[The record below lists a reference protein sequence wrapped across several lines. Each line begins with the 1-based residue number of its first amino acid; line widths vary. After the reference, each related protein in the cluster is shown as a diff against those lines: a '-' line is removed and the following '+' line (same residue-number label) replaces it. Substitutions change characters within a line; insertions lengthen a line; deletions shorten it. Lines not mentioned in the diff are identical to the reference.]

1 MKILLH
7 LRYFM
12 VTDHIFKCEQKSAQ
26 KRQSGLDA
34 VFSLLENVG
43 NKLWACE
50 ATQTCT
56 EPLVARRPPSRNV
69 LSTKLEMHYRAVSGH
84 RSLVNALVF
93 ILFSQ

>member
-1 MKILLH
+1 MKVLLH

-12 VTDHIFKCEQKSAQ
+12 VTDHIFKCGQKSAQ
-26 KRQSGLDA
+26 KRHA

-56 EPLVARRPPSRNV
+56 EPLVAWRPPSRNV
-69 LSTKLEMHYRAVSGH
+69 LSTKLEMHFRAVSGH
-84 RSLVNALVF
+84 R
-93 ILFSQ
+93 